1 MVTDLRPPGNQS
13 PLELFENPLEERGIG
28 SLLDEVTR
36 RYGRGSIGLG
46 HAGIRGSPDWSTK
59 RAMLSPRYTTHWDEL
74 PIVRAA

>member
-28 SLLDEVTR
+28 
-36 RYGRGSIGLG
+36 

-59 RAMLSPRYTTHWDEL
+59 RDMLPPLHDAL
-74 PIVRAA
+74 GRAADRQSRLTRAGPVQMAARTR